1 MHMKLLRAI
10 IMGPPG
16 SGKGTIST
24 RIIKD
29 FPMKHLSS
37 GDVLRSQM
45 LNKTPAGLAA
55 KTYIDQGHL
64 VPDKLILTLISNQL
78 KKLKGKS
85 WLLDGFP
92 RTLPQSEALYKLEPV
107 DLVVNLNVPFE
118 IIIDRIKGRWT
129 HAPSGRIYHT
139 EFNPPKVPGKDDATG
154 EPLIQRED
162 DKEETVCKRLEN
174 YQKMTQ
180 PVLNFYRE
188 HHLLEEFTGKYSNE
202 IWPKVHQFLST
213 KIEPLQYTEYS

>member
-45 LNKTPAGLAA
+45 LNRTR
-55 KTYIDQGHL
+55 
-64 VPDKLILTLISNQL
+64 
-78 KKLKGKS
+78 
-85 WLLDGFP
+85 FP
-92 RTLPQSEALYKLEPV
+92 RTLSQSEALYKLEPV

-118 IIIDRIKGRWT
+118 VIIDRIKGRWT
-129 HAPSGRIYHT
+129 HTPSGRIYHT
-139 EFNPPKVPGKDDATG
+139 EFNPPKVPGKDDVTG
-154 EPLIQRED
+154 EPLIQRDD
-162 DKEETVCKRLEN
+162 DKEETVCKRLET
-174 YQKMTQ
+174 YQKLTQ

-213 KIEPLQYTEYS
+213 KIKPLQYTEYR